1 MNRFKKSG
9 SSVHT
14 HPPPTFR
21 QKKMQYWSEGP
32 SWSTVSN
39 MGSALL
45 MHGTELFTPFSFF
58 SPSRVQVGLVFLSP
72 FIWSF
77 CQLHWI
83 LAEIHCSQVISSSRN
98 PSKTGGGHNTDPR
111 ETPTHKAQ
119 LNANPL
125 TGEVCRTHPTC
136 PYVEPWPLSTQFSQA
151 RSEEDS
157 VNEMGEGFRPRKMIK
172 SRKNNCDDV
181 PHADLT
187 TFLATFGRQ

>member
-83 LAEIHCSQVISSSRN
+83 LAEIHCSQVISSSVN
-98 PSKTGGGHNTDPR
+98 PSKAGGGAQHGPSRNADAQSTIKRKPLDRRNVSDP
-111 ETPTHKAQ
+111 PH
-119 LNANPL
+119 LPL
-125 TGEVCRTHPTC
+125 CWTLAPFYPVLSGEVRRR
-136 PYVEPWPLSTQFSQA
+136 FSEWDGGRFQTKKN
-151 RSEEDS
+151 D
-157 VNEMGEGFRPRKMIK
+157 KIK
-172 SRKNNCDDV
+172 KK
-181 PHADLT
+181 
-187 TFLATFGRQ
+187 